1 MKNKDIHG
9 KLHMFSSFQSSTS
22 ITNRKDDQSS
32 TKVKREDLRPDF
44 KHHYTERHM
53 FEMKEKKSTVETK

>member
-1 MKNKDIHG
+1 
-9 KLHMFSSFQSSTS
+9 MFSSFQSSTS

-53 FEMKEKKSTVETK
+53 FEMKEKTSTVETK